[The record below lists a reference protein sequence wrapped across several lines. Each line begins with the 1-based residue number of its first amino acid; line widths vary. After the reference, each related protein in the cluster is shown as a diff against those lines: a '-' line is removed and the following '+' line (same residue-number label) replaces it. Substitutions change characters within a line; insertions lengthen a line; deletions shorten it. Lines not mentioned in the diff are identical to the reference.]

1 MNGLT
6 VLEIQSQIEDKIP
19 KWNFIGKDLCREFRF
34 DSYLNSIE
42 FVNAIGLV
50 SEAINHHPVIQIS
63 WGKVIV
69 EVHTHSIGG
78 IGPLDFELASKL
90 DVFYLLHHDI

>member
-1 MNGLT
+1 MGGYT
-6 VLEIQSQIEDKIP
+6 ELEIQSQIKDKIP
-19 KWNFIGKDLCREFRF
+19 KWNFTGQDLHREFSF
-34 DSYLNSIE
+34 NSYLNSIE

-69 EVHTHSIGG
+69 EVHTHSIDG
-78 IGPLDFELASKL
+78 IGPLDFEIASKL
-90 DVFYLLHHDI
+90 DVFYMLHHDL